1 MEDIG
6 NHPDL
11 GRPSGDRVGQ
21 PVIHCRDLE
30 FSYGTGGFRLAVPE
44 LEIPRGQKVG
54 LLGPSGCGKTT
65 LIHLL
70 AGILRPLSGRLEV
83 DGVPLADYSDRDLND
98 FRILR
103 LGLIFQQ
110 FELLQYLN
118 SLENVLL
125 PFRLN
130 PVLELSEGRKEAALE
145 LLARV
150 GLADKARR
158 FPKALSQGERQR
170 VAVCRALVTRPALL
184 LCDEPTANLDPAN
197 RDRILDILFEYCHKE
212 HASLLMVT
220 HDHDIL
226 HRFDRSVDIRDFL
239 PEPMHRP

>member
-1 MEDIG
+1 M
-6 NHPDL
+6 
-11 GRPSGDRVGQ
+11 
-21 PVIHCRDLE
+21 
-30 FSYGTGGFRLAVPE
+30 
-44 LEIPRGQKVG
+44 G

-70 AGILRPLSGRLEV
+70 AGILKPGGGQLEV
-83 DGVPLADYSDRDLND
+83 DGVSLGEYSARDLND

-110 FELLQYLN
+110 FELLPYLS

-130 PVLELSEGRKEAALE
+130 PVLELSEAHREAALE
-145 LLARV
+145 LLERV
-150 GLADKARR
+150 GLGGKAHR

-170 VAVCRALVTRPALL
+170 VAVCRALITNPALL

-197 RDRILDILFEYCHKE
+197 RDRILDILFEYCRAQQ
-212 HASLLMVT
+212 ASLLMVT
-220 HDHDIL
+220 HDHEIL
-226 HRFDRSVDIRDFL
+226 PRFDRTVDIREFL
-239 PEPMHRP
+239 PEPIQRL